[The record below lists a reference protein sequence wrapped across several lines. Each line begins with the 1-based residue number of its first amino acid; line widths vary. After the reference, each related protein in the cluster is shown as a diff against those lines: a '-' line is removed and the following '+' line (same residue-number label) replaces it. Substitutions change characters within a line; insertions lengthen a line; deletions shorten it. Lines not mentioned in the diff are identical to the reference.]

1 MLQILVR
8 RIRRQFMY
16 DLYVLGPVIVQLGG
30 GDALEATVSAVENAA
45 RWWP

>member
-16 DLYVLGPVIVQLGG
+16 DLYVLGPVIVQLGD